1 MLKVIQFSL
10 FTLFMFI
17 LYPSVLL
24 AQFKLSA
31 EIRPRTEF
39 RDGYKK
45 LNSSD
50 RSPAILTS
58 QRSRISIYYKNKQ
71 IEYNMAIQDVRIW
84 GDDTHYS
91 STGMF
96 GNNSSLEIYEAW
108 FNLLLGKKIG
118 LKIGRQNLIYDDE
131 RIFASRNW
139 NQTGIS
145 YDAILLSFKDKCW
158 KIDGCVSLNN
168 QMDNLFGNEYPP
180 LKLKTINFLHLNKRF
195 RTNTEISMI
204 GIASGLTPSEFSNI
218 IYVRGTYGFYLI
230 QDWKSINFALSGFY
244 QNGKNKIGMDVSA
257 HLFSIDANIKY
268 RKLRMKEGIH
278 ILSGQNEINKN
289 NSYQETDHLFDIL
302 YGARHRFYGYLDYF
316 NDMPKST
323 GNAGLIDIFTGLVFS
338 SIIKCDLEIAAHHF
352 ALDNKVINPLSDP
365 NALKILKK
373 SLGTEIDIV
382 INHLIC
388 QPVNL
393 KLGYSFILPTHSLE
407 ALNGLEPSKSDFS
420 QWAWIM
426 LTFSSIIYP

>member
-145 YDAILLSFKDKCW
+145 YDAILLSFKSKGW
-158 KIDGCVSLNN
+158 EIDGCVSLNN

-195 RTNTEISMI
+195 RQNTEISMI
-204 GIASGLTPSEFSNI
+204 GIASGLTPSELSNI

-230 QDWKSINFALSGFY
+230 QNWKSTQFAISGFY
-244 QNGKNKIGMDVSA
+244 QNGKNKIGTDVSA
-257 HLFSIDANIKY
+257 YFLSIYAEVKY
-268 RKLRMKEGIH
+268 RKLKMKSGINV
-278 ILSGQNEINKN
+278 LSGQDGN
-289 NSYQETDHLFDIL
+289 NRNANYQKTDHLFDIL
-302 YGARHRFYGYLDYF
+302 YGARHRFYGFLDYF
-316 NDMPKST
+316 NDISKST
-323 GNAGLIDIFTGLVFS
+323 GNGGLIDIFTGLVFS
-338 SIIKCDLEIAAHHF
+338 SLKKCDLEIVAHHF
-352 ALDNKVINPLSDP
+352 ALHNKVINPLSDP

-373 SLGTEIDIV
+373 SLGTEIDMV
-382 INHLIC
+382 LNHQIY

-407 ALNGLEPSKSDFS
+407 ALNGLAPGKSNFS
-420 QWAWIM
+420 HWAWIM
-426 LTFSSIIYP
+426 LTFNSVIFP